1 MAGPRSGNLHT
12 AAANNCRITRKQP
25 SILSEARSRL
35 GGRSVRLATRRNP
48 AADCKRELL
57 QLPMA
62 AGGMAMWHVRPV
74 RSRHR
79 RSPARSFGYG
89 RERGGATSQ
98 SGSPRRR
105 PAAEKARQGWR
116 SRSRRPFSSA
126 GIGQGS
132 DLRSGNCWRHPAQRA
147 GRTPRHSSR
156 GRWLPSPRIPI
167 RYRRSGSS
175 GLGGIRLLFFR
186 LRSRFWRVA
195 PRLVHSGRLLR
206 AHTRDK
212 LGYRG
217 QQWRPIPCAEG
228 TAPSVCS
235 WHTGSAEKLREVY
248 AESIY
253 AKTLLKR
260 KFVEGLQGGNAVC
273 SRAYTRPNKHLTDN
287 GAERR
292 RKCPQG
298 HTKRAHARASSL
310 LRGV

>member
-126 GIGQGS
+126 GARAASDRATAFRKHKVRPIMSCQGAENML
-132 DLRSGNCWRHPAQRA
+132 DQIRVLRWKGAPVGAVSAAGDTQRSVPGELRGIHPAVAGCLLHGFPFGIGEADRVGSAGFASYSSDSGPGSGVSRRVSFILSCGPIQGTSWGIEGSNGGRFPARKGPLRA
-147 GRTPRHSSR
+147 YAHGIQDR
-156 GRWLPSPRIPI
+156 
-167 RYRRSGSS
+167 RRSCE
-175 GLGGIRLLFFR
+175 RYM
-186 LRSRFWRVA
+186 
-195 PRLVHSGRLLR
+195 P
-206 AHTRDK
+206 
-212 LGYRG
+212 
-217 QQWRPIPCAEG
+217 
-228 TAPSVCS
+228 
-235 WHTGSAEKLREVY
+235 
-248 AESIY
+248 
-253 AKTLLKR
+253 
-260 KFVEGLQGGNAVC
+260 
-273 SRAYTRPNKHLTDN
+273 RAYTRKH
-287 GAERR
+287 
-292 RKCPQG
+292 C
-298 HTKRAHARASSL
+298 
-310 LRGV
+310 

>member
-1 MAGPRSGNLHT
+1 MEVCAEAGRSEISTVVASATNRIAAMAGPRSGNLHT

-126 GIGQGS
+126 GTRVTSDRATAGDTQRSVPGELRGIHPAVAGCLLHGFPFGIGEADRVGAAGFASFSSDAGPGS
-132 DLRSGNCWRHPAQRA
+132 DV
-147 GRTPRHSSR
+147 SR
-156 GRWLPSPRIPI
+156 
-167 RYRRSGSS
+167 
-175 GLGGIRLLFFR
+175 
-186 LRSRFWRVA
+186 RVSFI
-195 PRLVHSGRLLR
+195 LRLLR

-228 TAPSVCS
+228 TTPSVCS
-235 WHTGSAEKLREVY
+235 WHTGSAEELREVY

-253 AKTLLKR
+253 AKH
-260 KFVEGLQGGNAVC
+260 C
-273 SRAYTRPNKHLTDN
+273 
-287 GAERR
+287 
-292 RKCPQG
+292 
-298 HTKRAHARASSL
+298 
-310 LRGV
+310 